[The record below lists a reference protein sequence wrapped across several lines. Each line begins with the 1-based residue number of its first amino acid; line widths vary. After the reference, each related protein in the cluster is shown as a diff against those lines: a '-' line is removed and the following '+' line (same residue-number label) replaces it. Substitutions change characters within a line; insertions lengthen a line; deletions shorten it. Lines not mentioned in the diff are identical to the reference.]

1 MDDYVSKPINEASV
15 AKAFSLIQKFHR
27 LPVDAAVSVPTQ
39 QPLEIAPEQ
48 QVFDFPAALKRFEGD
63 GGFVNEI
70 CGLILNSIPEL
81 ITSLKSAVE
90 QQDCESAGKAVHTIK
105 GSVSNLCAEPTYHAA
120 MRLEQIC
127 HEHQLTQL
135 EDGCQG
141 LIREVDRLLT
151 ALKNHLAKSETESG
165 DMGNKASVFS
175 SV

>member
-1 MDDYVSKPINEASV
+1 V
-15 AKAFSLIQKFHR
+15 AKAFSLIQQFHR
-27 LPVDAAVSVPTQ
+27 PPVDEAVSVPTQ

-63 GGFVNEI
+63 GGFVDEI

-81 ITSLKSAVE
+81 ISSLKTAVA

-127 HEHQLTQL
+127 HERQLTQL
-135 EDGCQG
+135 EDGCQD
-141 LIREVDRLLT
+141 LIREVERLMT
-151 ALKNHLAKSETESG
+151 ALKNRLAKSKAESG
-165 DMGNKASVFS
+165 ETGNKASVFS
-175 SV
+175 NV